1 MTGDTTVRVIRKGKM
16 FTFVES
22 SGTSRL
28 ALHIVKVFFASP
40 LSKMWKFPVFMIAEP
55 VILLLIT
62 IAFIV
67 WVAKC
72 LKKNN

>member
-1 MTGDTTVRVIRKGKM
+1 MSLSDDSLVRVARKGKM

-40 LSKMWKFPVFMIAEP
+40 FLKMWKFS
-55 VILLLIT
+55 
-62 IAFIV
+62 
-67 WVAKC
+67 
-72 LKKNN
+72 

>member
-1 MTGDTTVRVIRKGKM
+1 MTGDTTVRVARKGKM

-40 LSKMWKFPVFMIAEP
+40 FLKMWKFSQVEG
-55 VILLLIT
+55 
-62 IAFIV
+62 
-67 WVAKC
+67 
-72 LKKNN
+72 